1 MPFFVWLGAVILVLI
16 LKVCVDRQVDKM
28 NAQAT
33 PRENRVVQRTPRPAY
48 WVEGN
53 TVHKYEGIHQ

>member
-1 MPFFVWLGAVILVLI
+1 MPFFVWLGAMIIVLI

-33 PRENRVVQRTPRPAY
+33 HREIRVVQRTPRPHY

-53 TVHKYEGIHQ
+53 TVHKYERITQ

>member
-1 MPFFVWLGAVILVLI
+1 VLI

-53 TVHKYEGIHQ
+53 TVHKYEGIPQ